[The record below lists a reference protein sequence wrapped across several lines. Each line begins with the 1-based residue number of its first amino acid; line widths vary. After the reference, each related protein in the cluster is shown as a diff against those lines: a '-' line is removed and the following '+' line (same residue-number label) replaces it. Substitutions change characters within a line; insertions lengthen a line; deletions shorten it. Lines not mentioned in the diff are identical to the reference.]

1 MDWDKL
7 KIFHNV
13 ALDLNISEAAHK
25 MNISHSSISRQIS
38 ALERDLK
45 VSLFKRHARGLTLT
59 EQGKILFKTAHD
71 IFGKIALTEA
81 KLTESKEKPT
91 GPLTIAA
98 TVAFGTTWL
107 APRIEKFTNS
117 YPEIDV
123 SIIIENKYTDLAQGE
138 ADVALRLTEPTQMDL
153 IRFPLYEFQFKIY
166 SSPEYIEKFGIPKDV
181 SELPNHKIVAF
192 GDSVE
197 PSIPD
202 VNCILDLL
210 PKNKKVKTLF
220 ISNMYGVMRAI
231 GGGAGIGALP
241 EYMRISNN
249 NLVPILPNAETPK
262 TIIYFT
268 YLQSLYYSISFCIIL
283 VREFKL
289 HTEKLNFFSLTTSKR
304 H

>member
-25 MNISHSSISRQIS
+25 MNISHSSISRQVS
-38 ALERDLK
+38 ALERELK

-81 KLTESKEKPT
+81 QLTDSKEKPA

-107 APRIEKFTNS
+107 APRIEKFANS
-117 YPEIDV
+117 YPDIDI

-166 SSPEYIEKFGIPKDV
+166 SSPEYIEKYGIPKDV
-181 SELPNHKIVAF
+181 AELSKHKIVAF
-192 GDSVE
+192 GHDVE

-210 PKNKKVKTLF
+210 PKKKKVKVLYV
-220 ISNMYGVMRAI
+220 SNMYGVMRAI

-241 EYMRISNN
+241 EYMKISSN
-249 NLVPILPNAETPK
+249 NLVPILPDAKTPK
-262 TIIYFT
+262 AVIYFT
-268 YLQSLYYSISFCIIL
+268 YPSELKGSKKIEALRDFL
-283 VREFKL
+283 VRETNK
-289 HTEKLNFFSLTTSKR
+289 EKQL
-304 H
+304 

>member
-38 ALERDLK
+38 SLERELK

-81 KLTESKEKPT
+81 QLTESKEKPT
-91 GPLTIAA
+91 GSLTIAA

-107 APRIEKFTNS
+107 APRIVKFSNS
-117 YPEIDV
+117 YP
-123 SIIIENKYTDLAQGE
+123 
-138 ADVALRLTEPTQMDL
+138 
-153 IRFPLYEFQFKIY
+153 
-166 SSPEYIEKFGIPKDV
+166 YIEKFGIPNDV
-181 SELPNHKIVAF
+181 SELSKHKIIAF
-192 GDSVE
+192 GHDVE

-202 VNCILDLL
+202 VNCILDLI

-241 EYMRISNN
+241 EYMKSSKN
-249 NLVPILPNAETPK
+249 NLVPILPDAKTPK
-262 TIIYFT
+262 AVIYFT
-268 YLQSLYYSISFCIIL
+268 YPPELKGSKKIEALRDFL
-283 VREFKL
+283 VREVNK
-289 HTEKLNFFSLTTSKR
+289 ERKD
-304 H
+304 

>member
-25 MNISHSSISRQIS
+25 MNISHSSISRQVS
-38 ALERDLK
+38 ALERELK

-81 KLTESKEKPT
+81 QLTDSKEKPA

-107 APRIEKFTNS
+107 APRIEKFANS
-117 YPEIDV
+117 YPDIDI
-123 SIIIENKYTDLAQGE
+123 SILIENKYTDLAQGD

-166 SSPEYIEKFGIPKDV
+166 SSPEYIEKYGIPKDV
-181 SELPNHKIVAF
+181 SELSKHKIVAF
-192 GDSVE
+192 GHDVE

-202 VNCILDLL
+202 VNCIIDLL
-210 PKNKKVKTLF
+210 PKKKKVKILY

-241 EYMRISNN
+241 EYMKISSN
-249 NLVPILPNAETPK
+249 NLVPILPDAKTPK
-262 TIIYFT
+262 AVIYFT
-268 YLQSLYYSISFCIIL
+268 YPSELKGSKKIAALRDFL
-283 VREFKL
+283 VRETNK
-289 HTEKLNFFSLTTSKR
+289 EKQR
-304 H
+304 

>member
-249 NLVPILPNAETPK
+249 NLVPILPNADTPK

-268 YLQSLYYSISFCIIL
+268 YPPELKGSKQIEALRDFNIFNFIL
-283 VREFKL
+283 KIVF
-289 HTEKLNFFSLTTSKR
+289 
-304 H
+304 

>member
-249 NLVPILPNAETPK
+249 NLVPILPNADTPK

-268 YLQSLYYSISFCIIL
+268 YPPELKGSNKIEALRDFL
-283 VREFKL
+283 VREINK
-289 HTEKLNFFSLTTSKR
+289 EKKS
-304 H
+304 

>member
-81 KLTESKEKPT
+81 KLTESKENPT

-117 YPEIDV
+117 YPDIDV

-249 NLVPILPNAETPK
+249 NLVPILPNADTPK

-268 YLQSLYYSISFCIIL
+268 YPPELKGSKKIEALRDFL
-283 VREFKL
+283 VREVNK
-289 HTEKLNFFSLTTSKR
+289 EKKG
-304 H
+304 

>member
-91 GPLTIAA
+91 GPLTVAA

-117 YPEIDV
+117 YPDIDV

-241 EYMRISNN
+241 EYMKISNN
-249 NLVPILPNAETPK
+249 NLVPILPTADTPK

-268 YLQSLYYSISFCIIL
+268 YPPELKGSKKIEALRDFL
-283 VREFKL
+283 VREVNK
-289 HTEKLNFFSLTTSKR
+289 EKKS
-304 H
+304 

>member
-38 ALERDLK
+38 ALERELK

-81 KLTESKEKPT
+81 QLTESKEKPT
-91 GPLTIAA
+91 GPLKIAA

-117 YPEIDV
+117 YPDIDV

-138 ADVALRLTEPTQMDL
+138 ADVALRLKEPTQMDL

-181 SELPNHKIVAF
+181 SELSNHKIVAF

-202 VNCILDLL
+202 VNCILELL

-249 NLVPILPNAETPK
+249 NLVPILPTVDTPK

-268 YLQSLYYSISFCIIL
+268 YPPELKGSKKIEALRDFL
-283 VREFKL
+283 VREVNK
-289 HTEKLNFFSLTTSKR
+289 EKKISLF
-304 H
+304 

>member
-25 MNISHSSISRQIS
+25 MNISHSSISRQVS
-38 ALERDLK
+38 ALERELK

-81 KLTESKEKPT
+81 QLTDSKEKPA

-107 APRIEKFTNS
+107 APRIEKFANS
-117 YPEIDV
+117 YPDIDI

-166 SSPEYIEKFGIPKDV
+166 SSPEYIEKYGIPKDV
-181 SELPNHKIVAF
+181 AELSKHKIVAF
-192 GDSVE
+192 GHDVE

-210 PKNKKVKTLF
+210 PKKKKVKVLYV
-220 ISNMYGVMRAI
+220 SNMYGVMRAI

-241 EYMRISNN
+241 EYMKISSN
-249 NLVPILPNAETPK
+249 NLVPILPDAKTPK
-262 TIIYFT
+262 AVIYFT
-268 YLQSLYYSISFCIIL
+268 YPFELKGSKKIAALRDFL
-283 VREFKL
+283 VRETNK
-289 HTEKLNFFSLTTSKR
+289 EKPL
-304 H
+304 

>member
-117 YPEIDV
+117 YPDIDV

-181 SELPNHKIVAF
+181 SELPNHKIFAF

-249 NLVPILPNAETPK
+249 NLVPILPNADTPK

-268 YLQSLYYSISFCIIL
+268 YPPELKGSKKIEALRDIL
-283 VREFKL
+283 VREVNK
-289 HTEKLNFFSLTTSKR
+289 EKKS
-304 H
+304 

>member
-117 YPEIDV
+117 YPDIDV

-249 NLVPILPNAETPK
+249 NLVPILPNVDTPK

-268 YLQSLYYSISFCIIL
+268 YPPELKGSKKIEALRDFL
-283 VREFKL
+283 VREVNK
-289 HTEKLNFFSLTTSKR
+289 EKKS
-304 H
+304 

>member
-220 ISNMYGVMRAI
+220 ISDMYGVMRAI

-249 NLVPILPNAETPK
+249 NLVPILPNADTPK

-268 YLQSLYYSISFCIIL
+268 YPPELKGSKKIEALRDFL
-283 VREFKL
+283 VREVNK
-289 HTEKLNFFSLTTSKR
+289 EKKS
-304 H
+304 

>member
-25 MNISHSSISRQIS
+25 MNISHSSISRQVS
-38 ALERDLK
+38 ALERELK

-81 KLTESKEKPT
+81 QLTDSKEKPA

-107 APRIEKFTNS
+107 APRIEKFANS
-117 YPEIDV
+117 YPEIDI
-123 SIIIENKYTDLAQGE
+123 SILIENKYTDLAQGD

-166 SSPEYIEKFGIPKDV
+166 SSPEYIEKYGIPKDV
-181 SELPNHKIVAF
+181 AELSKHKIVAF
-192 GDSVE
+192 GHDVE

-210 PKNKKVKTLF
+210 PKKKKVKVLYV
-220 ISNMYGVMRAI
+220 SNMYGVMRAI

-241 EYMRISNN
+241 EYMKISSN
-249 NLVPILPNAETPK
+249 NLVPILPDAKTPK
-262 TIIYFT
+262 AVIYFT
-268 YLQSLYYSISFCIIL
+268 YPSELKGSKKIAALRDFL
-283 VREFKL
+283 VRETNKEQQL
-289 HTEKLNFFSLTTSKR
+289 
-304 H
+304 

>member
-38 ALERDLK
+38 SLERELK
-45 VSLFKRHARGLTLT
+45 VSLFRRHARGLTLT

-81 KLTESKEKPT
+81 QLTESKEKPT
-91 GPLTIAA
+91 GSLTIAA

-107 APRIEKFTNS
+107 APRIVKFSNS
-117 YPEIDV
+117 YPDIDI
-123 SIIIENKYTDLAQGE
+123 SIRIENKYTDLAQGE
-138 ADVALRLTEPTQMDL
+138 ADVALRLREPTQVDL
-153 IRFPLYEFQFKIY
+153 IRFPLYKFQFKIY
-166 SSPEYIEKFGIPKDV
+166 SSPEYIEKFGIPNDV
-181 SELPNHKIVAF
+181 SELSKHKIIAF
-192 GDSVE
+192 GHDIE

-202 VNCILDLL
+202 VNCILDLI

-231 GGGAGIGALP
+231 VGGAGIGALP
-241 EYMRISNN
+241 EYMKSSKN
-249 NLVPILPNAETPK
+249 NLVPILPDAKTPK
-262 TIIYFT
+262 AVIYFT
-268 YLQSLYYSISFCIIL
+268 YPPELKGSKKIEALRDFL
-283 VREFKL
+283 VREVNK
-289 HTEKLNFFSLTTSKR
+289 ERKD
-304 H
+304 

>member
-25 MNISHSSISRQIS
+25 MNISHSSISRQVS
-38 ALERDLK
+38 ALERELK

-81 KLTESKEKPT
+81 QLTDSKEKPA

-107 APRIEKFTNS
+107 APRIEKFANS
-117 YPEIDV
+117 YPDIDI
-123 SIIIENKYTDLAQGE
+123 SILIENKYTDLAQGD

-166 SSPEYIEKFGIPKDV
+166 SSPEYIEKYGIPKDV
-181 SELPNHKIVAF
+181 SELSKHKIVAF
-192 GDSVE
+192 GHDLE

-202 VNCILDLL
+202 VNCIIDLL
-210 PKNKKVKTLF
+210 PKKKKVKILY

-241 EYMRISNN
+241 EYMKISSN
-249 NLVPILPNAETPK
+249 NLVPILPDAKTPK
-262 TIIYFT
+262 AVIYFT
-268 YLQSLYYSISFCIIL
+268 YPSELKGSKKIAALRDFL
-283 VREFKL
+283 VRETNK
-289 HTEKLNFFSLTTSKR
+289 EKQR
-304 H
+304 

>member
-38 ALERDLK
+38 ALERDLR

-81 KLTESKEKPT
+81 KLTESKENPT

-117 YPEIDV
+117 YPDIDV

-249 NLVPILPNAETPK
+249 NLVPILPTVDTPK

-268 YLQSLYYSISFCIIL
+268 YPPELKGSKKIEALRDFL
-283 VREFKL
+283 VREVNK
-289 HTEKLNFFSLTTSKR
+289 EKKS
-304 H
+304 

>member
-81 KLTESKEKPT
+81 KLTESKENPT

-117 YPEIDV
+117 YPDIDV

-249 NLVPILPNAETPK
+249 NLVPILPNVDTPK

-268 YLQSLYYSISFCIIL
+268 YPPELKGSKKIEALRDFL
-283 VREFKL
+283 VREVNK
-289 HTEKLNFFSLTTSKR
+289 EKKS
-304 H
+304 

>member
-25 MNISHSSISRQIS
+25 MNISHSSISRQVS
-38 ALERDLK
+38 ALERELK

-81 KLTESKEKPT
+81 QLTDSKEKPA

-107 APRIEKFTNS
+107 APRIEKFANS
-117 YPEIDV
+117 YPDIDI

-166 SSPEYIEKFGIPKDV
+166 SSPEYIEKYGIPKDV
-181 SELPNHKIVAF
+181 AELSKHKIVAF
-192 GDSVE
+192 GHDVE

-210 PKNKKVKTLF
+210 PKKKKVKVLYV
-220 ISNMYGVMRAI
+220 SNMYGVMRAV

-241 EYMRISNN
+241 EYMKISSN
-249 NLVPILPNAETPK
+249 NLVPILPDAKTPK
-262 TIIYFT
+262 AVIYFT
-268 YLQSLYYSISFCIIL
+268 YPSELKGSKKIAALRDFL
-283 VREFKL
+283 VRETNKEQQL
-289 HTEKLNFFSLTTSKR
+289 
-304 H
+304 

>member
-38 ALERDLK
+38 ALERELK

-81 KLTESKEKPT
+81 QLTESKEKPT
-91 GPLTIAA
+91 GPLKIAA

-117 YPEIDV
+117 YPDIDV

-138 ADVALRLTEPTQMDL
+138 ADVALRLKEPTQMDL

-181 SELPNHKIVAF
+181 SELSNHKIVAF

-249 NLVPILPNAETPK
+249 NLVPILPTVDTPK

-268 YLQSLYYSISFCIIL
+268 YPPALKGSKKIEALRDFL
-283 VREFKL
+283 VREVNK
-289 HTEKLNFFSLTTSKR
+289 EKKN
-304 H
+304 

>member
-38 ALERDLK
+38 ALERELK

-81 KLTESKEKPT
+81 QLTESKEKPT
-91 GPLTIAA
+91 GPLKIAA

-117 YPEIDV
+117 YPDIDV

-138 ADVALRLTEPTQMDL
+138 ADVALRLKEPTQMDL

-181 SELPNHKIVAF
+181 SELSNHKIVAF

-249 NLVPILPNAETPK
+249 NLVPILPTVDTPK

-268 YLQSLYYSISFCIIL
+268 YPPELKGSKKIEALRDFL
-283 VREFKL
+283 VREVNK
-289 HTEKLNFFSLTTSKR
+289 EKKN
-304 H
+304 

>member
-25 MNISHSSISRQIS
+25 MNISHSSISRQVS
-38 ALERDLK
+38 ALERELK

-81 KLTESKEKPT
+81 QLTDSKEKPA

-107 APRIEKFTNS
+107 APRIEKFANS
-117 YPEIDV
+117 YPDIDI

-166 SSPEYIEKFGIPKDV
+166 SSPEYIEKYGIPKDV
-181 SELPNHKIVAF
+181 AELSKHKIVAF
-192 GDSVE
+192 GHDVE

-210 PKNKKVKTLF
+210 PKKKKVKVLNV
-220 ISNMYGVMRAI
+220 SNMYGVMRAI

-241 EYMRISNN
+241 EYMKISSN
-249 NLVPILPNAETPK
+249 NLVPILPDAKTPK
-262 TIIYFT
+262 AVIYFT
-268 YLQSLYYSISFCIIL
+268 YPSELKGSKKIAALRDFL
-283 VREFKL
+283 VRETNKEQQL
-289 HTEKLNFFSLTTSKR
+289 
-304 H
+304 

>member
-249 NLVPILPNAETPK
+249 NLVPILPTADTPK
-262 TIIYFT
+262 TVIYFT
-268 YLQSLYYSISFCIIL
+268 YPPELKGSKKIEALRDFL
-283 VREFKL
+283 VREVNK
-289 HTEKLNFFSLTTSKR
+289 EKKS
-304 H
+304 

>member
-38 ALERDLK
+38 ALERELK

-81 KLTESKEKPT
+81 QLTESKEKPT
-91 GPLTIAA
+91 GPLKIAA

-117 YPEIDV
+117 YPDIDV

-138 ADVALRLTEPTQMDL
+138 ADVALRLKEPTQMDL

-181 SELPNHKIVAF
+181 SELSNHKIVAF

-249 NLVPILPNAETPK
+249 NLVPILPTVDTPK

-268 YLQSLYYSISFCIIL
+268 YPPELKRSKKIEALRDFL
-283 VREFKL
+283 VREVNK
-289 HTEKLNFFSLTTSKR
+289 EKKN
-304 H
+304 

>member
-249 NLVPILPNAETPK
+249 NLVPILPNADTPK

-268 YLQSLYYSISFCIIL
+268 YPTELKGSKKIEALRDFL
-283 VREFKL
+283 VREVNK
-289 HTEKLNFFSLTTSKR
+289 EKKS
-304 H
+304 

>member
-25 MNISHSSISRQIS
+25 MNISHSSISRQVS
-38 ALERDLK
+38 ALERELK

-81 KLTESKEKPT
+81 QLTDSKEKPA

-107 APRIEKFTNS
+107 APRIEKFANS
-117 YPEIDV
+117 YPDIDI

-166 SSPEYIEKFGIPKDV
+166 SSPEYIEKYGIPKDV
-181 SELPNHKIVAF
+181 SELSKHKIVAF
-192 GDSVE
+192 GHDVE

-210 PKNKKVKTLF
+210 PKKKKVKVLYV
-220 ISNMYGVMRAI
+220 SNMYGVMRAI

-241 EYMRISNN
+241 EYMKISSN
-249 NLVPILPNAETPK
+249 NLVPILPDAKTPK
-262 TIIYFT
+262 AVIYFT
-268 YLQSLYYSISFCIIL
+268 YPSELKGSKKIAALRDFL
-283 VREFKL
+283 VRETNKEQQL
-289 HTEKLNFFSLTTSKR
+289 
-304 H
+304 

>member
-117 YPEIDV
+117 YPDIDV

-249 NLVPILPNAETPK
+249 NLVPILPTADTPK

-268 YLQSLYYSISFCIIL
+268 YPPELKGSKKIEALRDFL
-283 VREFKL
+283 VREVNK
-289 HTEKLNFFSLTTSKR
+289 EKKS
-304 H
+304 

>member
-81 KLTESKEKPT
+81 KLTESNEKPT

-181 SELPNHKIVAF
+181 SELPYHKIVAF

-249 NLVPILPNAETPK
+249 NLVPILPTADTPK

-268 YLQSLYYSISFCIIL
+268 YPPELKGSKKIEALRDFL
-283 VREFKL
+283 VREVNK
-289 HTEKLNFFSLTTSKR
+289 EKKS
-304 H
+304 